1 MPRKKEKKNEN
12 IDKQLANLRRQERW
26 RRFKK
31 SKYLYLM
38 FLPVILYYLIFC
50 YAPMFG
56 IVIAFKDYN
65 AFKGFAAS
73 PWVGFKH
80 FQSFF
85 SSPYFWRLLR
95 NTFLI
100 SFYGLIFGFPA
111 PIILALLLNEL
122 KDGWFKKITQTIS
135 YLPHFVSAVI
145 IVGMFVNFLSPSTGL
160 INNIIEMLGGER
172 KYFLNDPK
180 YFRSLYTILGIWTG
194 VGWGSII
201 YLAALTNIDPELYEA
216 CIIDGGGRLRQTWHI
231 TLPGIANTI
240 IIMLIM
246 RIGNLLSVGYERII
260 LMYTPATYET
270 ADVISTYVYRRGLVD
285 ADYSFST
292 AVGLFN
298 SVVGF
303 IFIYAANAVARRY
316 SETSLW

>member
-1 MPRKKEKKNEN
+1 MHQMLIRRNMDIFNPQQSRWAKIKKN
-12 IDKQLANLRRQERW
+12 KL
-26 RRFKK
+26 
-31 SKYLYLM
+31 LYLM
-38 FLPVILYYLIFC
+38 FLPVVVYYLIFH

-65 AFKGFAAS
+65 AFTGFIRS
-73 PWVGFKH
+73 PWVGLKH
-80 FQSFF
+80 FKDFF
-85 SSPYFWRLLR
+85 SSPYCWRLIR

-111 PIILALLLNEL
+111 PILLALLLNEL
-122 KDGWFKKITQTIS
+122 KDGWFKKTTQTIS
-135 YLPHFVSAVI
+135 YLPHFVSTVI
-145 IVGMFVNFLSPSTGL
+145 IVGMYVNFLSPSTGL
-160 INNIIEMLGGER
+160 INNIIEKLGGER
-172 KYFLNDPK
+172 IYFLNEPK
-180 YFRSLYTILGIWTG
+180 YFRSLYTIMNIWKG

-201 YLAALTNIDPELYEA
+201 YLAALTGIDPELYEA

-231 TLPGIANTI
+231 TLPGIANTV

-246 RIGNLLSVGYERII
+246 RIGRLLSVGYESII

-303 IFIYAANAVARRY
+303 IFIFTANALAKRF

>member
-1 MPRKKEKKNEN
+1 MHQMLIRRNMGIFNPQQSRWAKIKKN
-12 IDKQLANLRRQERW
+12 KL
-26 RRFKK
+26 
-31 SKYLYLM
+31 LYLM
-38 FLPVILYYLIFC
+38 FLPVVVYYLIFH

-65 AFKGFAAS
+65 AFTGFIRS
-73 PWVGFKH
+73 PWVGLKH
-80 FQSFF
+80 FKDFF
-85 SSPYFWRLLR
+85 SSPYCWRLIR

-111 PIILALLLNEL
+111 PILLALLLNEL
-122 KDGWFKKITQTIS
+122 KDGWFKKTTQTIS
-135 YLPHFVSAVI
+135 YLPHFVSTVI
-145 IVGMFVNFLSPSTGL
+145 IVGMYVNFLSPSTGL
-160 INNIIEMLGGER
+160 INNIIEKLGGER
-172 KYFLNDPK
+172 IYFLNEPK
-180 YFRSLYTILGIWTG
+180 YFRSLYTIMNIWKG

-201 YLAALTNIDPELYEA
+201 YLAALTGIDPELYEA

-231 TLPGIANTI
+231 TLPGIANTV

-246 RIGNLLSVGYERII
+246 RIGRLLSVGYESII

-303 IFIYAANAVARRY
+303 IFIYTANALAKRF

>member
-1 MPRKKEKKNEN
+1 MHQMLIRRNMDIFNPQQSRWAKIKKN
-12 IDKQLANLRRQERW
+12 KL
-26 RRFKK
+26 
-31 SKYLYLM
+31 LYLM
-38 FLPVILYYLIFC
+38 FLPVVVYYLIFH

-65 AFKGFAAS
+65 AFTGFIRS
-73 PWVGFKH
+73 PWVGLKH
-80 FQSFF
+80 FKDFF
-85 SSPYFWRLLR
+85 SSPYCWRLIR

-111 PIILALLLNEL
+111 PILLALLLNEL
-122 KDGWFKKITQTIS
+122 KDGWFKKTTQTIS
-135 YLPHFVSAVI
+135 YLPHFVSTVI
-145 IVGMFVNFLSPSTGL
+145 IVGMYVNFLSPSTGL
-160 INNIIEMLGGER
+160 INNIIEKLGGER
-172 KYFLNDPK
+172 IYFLNEPK
-180 YFRSLYTILGIWTG
+180 YFRSLYTIMNIWKG

-201 YLAALTNIDPELYEA
+201 YLAALTGIDPELYEA

-231 TLPGIANTI
+231 TLPGIANTV

-246 RIGNLLSVGYERII
+246 RIGSLLSVGYESII

-303 IFIYAANAVARRY
+303 IFIFTANALAKRF

>member
-1 MPRKKEKKNEN
+1 MLIRRNMDIFNPQQSRWAKIKKN
-12 IDKQLANLRRQERW
+12 KL
-26 RRFKK
+26 
-31 SKYLYLM
+31 LYLM
-38 FLPVILYYLIFC
+38 FLPVVVYYLIFH

-65 AFKGFAAS
+65 AFTGFIRS
-73 PWVGFKH
+73 PWVGLKH
-80 FQSFF
+80 FKDFF
-85 SSPYFWRLLR
+85 SSPYCWRLIR

-111 PIILALLLNEL
+111 PILLTLLLNEL
-122 KDGWFKKITQTIS
+122 KDGWFKKTTQTIS
-135 YLPHFVSAVI
+135 YLPHFVSTVI
-145 IVGMFVNFLSPSTGL
+145 IVGMYVNFLSPSTGL
-160 INNIIEMLGGER
+160 INNIIEKLGGER
-172 KYFLNDPK
+172 IYFLNDPK
-180 YFRSLYTILGIWTG
+180 YFRSLYTIMNIWKG

-201 YLAALTNIDPELYEA
+201 YLAALTGIDPELYEA

-231 TLPGIANTI
+231 TLPGIANTV

-246 RIGNLLSVGYERII
+246 RIGRLLSVGYESII

-303 IFIYAANAVARRY
+303 IFIFTANALAKRF

>member
-1 MPRKKEKKNEN
+1 MHQMLIRRNMDIFNPQQSRWAKIKKN
-12 IDKQLANLRRQERW
+12 KL
-26 RRFKK
+26 
-31 SKYLYLM
+31 LYLM
-38 FLPVILYYLIFC
+38 FLPVVVYYLIFH

-65 AFKGFAAS
+65 AFTGFIRS
-73 PWVGFKH
+73 PWVGLKH
-80 FQSFF
+80 FKDFF
-85 SSPYFWRLLR
+85 SSPYCWRLIR

-111 PIILALLLNEL
+111 PILLALLLNEL
-122 KDGWFKKITQTIS
+122 KDGWFKKTTQTIS
-135 YLPHFVSAVI
+135 YLPHFVSTVI
-145 IVGMFVNFLSPSTGL
+145 IVGMYVNFLSPSTGL
-160 INNIIEMLGGER
+160 INNIIEKLGGER
-172 KYFLNDPK
+172 IYFLNDPK
-180 YFRSLYTILGIWTG
+180 YFRSLYTIMNIWKG

-201 YLAALTNIDPELYEA
+201 YLAALTGIDPELYEA

-231 TLPGIANTI
+231 TLPGIANTV

-246 RIGNLLSVGYERII
+246 RIGRLLSVGYESII

-303 IFIYAANAVARRY
+303 IFIFTANALAKRF

>member
-1 MPRKKEKKNEN
+1 
-12 IDKQLANLRRQERW
+12 
-26 RRFKK
+26 
-31 SKYLYLM
+31 M
-38 FLPVILYYLIFC
+38 FLPVVVYYLIFH

-65 AFKGFAAS
+65 AFTGFIRS
-73 PWVGFKH
+73 PWVGLKH
-80 FQSFF
+80 FKDFF
-85 SSPYFWRLLR
+85 SSPYCWRLIR

-111 PIILALLLNEL
+111 PILLALLLNEL
-122 KDGWFKKITQTIS
+122 KDGWFKKTTQTIS
-135 YLPHFVSAVI
+135 YLPHFVSTVI
-145 IVGMFVNFLSPSTGL
+145 IVGMYVNFLSPSTGL
-160 INNIIEMLGGER
+160 INNIIEKLGGER
-172 KYFLNDPK
+172 IYFLNDPK
-180 YFRSLYTILGIWTG
+180 YFRSLYTIMNIWKG

-201 YLAALTNIDPELYEA
+201 YLAALTGIDPELYEA

-231 TLPGIANTI
+231 TLPGIANTV

-246 RIGNLLSVGYERII
+246 RIGRLLSVGYESII

-303 IFIYAANAVARRY
+303 IFIFTANALAKRF

>member
-1 MPRKKEKKNEN
+1 MEVYASNVNPKKYGYFQSTAKSMGKNKKN
-12 IDKQLANLRRQERW
+12 KL
-26 RRFKK
+26 
-31 SKYLYLM
+31 LYLM
-38 FLPVILYYLIFC
+38 FLPVVVYYLIFH

-65 AFKGFAAS
+65 AFTGFIRS
-73 PWVGFKH
+73 PWVGLKH
-80 FQSFF
+80 FKDFF
-85 SSPYFWRLLR
+85 SSPYCWRLIR

-111 PIILALLLNEL
+111 PILLALLLNEL
-122 KDGWFKKITQTIS
+122 KDGWFKKTTQTIS
-135 YLPHFVSAVI
+135 YLPHFVSTVI
-145 IVGMFVNFLSPSTGL
+145 IVGMYVNFLSPSTGL
-160 INNIIEMLGGER
+160 INNIIEKLGGER
-172 KYFLNDPK
+172 IYFLNEPK
-180 YFRSLYTILGIWTG
+180 YFRSLYTIMNIWKG

-201 YLAALTNIDPELYEA
+201 YLAALTGIDPELYEA

-231 TLPGIANTI
+231 TLPGIANTV

-246 RIGNLLSVGYERII
+246 RIGRLLSVGYESII

-303 IFIYAANAVARRY
+303 IFIFTANALAKRF

>member
-1 MPRKKEKKNEN
+1 MHQMLSRGNMDIFNPQQNRWSKIKKNR
-12 IDKQLANLRRQERW
+12 L
-26 RRFKK
+26 
-31 SKYLYLM
+31 LYLM
-38 FLPVILYYLIFC
+38 FLPVVVYYLIFH

-65 AFKGFAAS
+65 AFTGFIRS
-73 PWVGFKH
+73 PWVGLKYFKD
-80 FQSFF
+80 FF
-85 SSPYFWRLLR
+85 SSLYCWRLIR

-111 PIILALLLNEL
+111 PILLALLLNEL
-122 KDGWFKKITQTIS
+122 KDGWFKKTTQTIS
-135 YLPHFVSAVI
+135 YLPHFVSTVV
-145 IVGMFVNFLSPSTGL
+145 IVGMYVSFLSPSTGL
-160 INNIIEMLGGER
+160 INNIIEKLGGER
-172 KYFLNDPK
+172 IYFLNEPK
-180 YFRSLYTILGIWTG
+180 YFRSLYTIMNIWKG

-201 YLAALTNIDPELYEA
+201 YLAALTGIDPELYEA

-231 TLPGIANTI
+231 TLPGIANTV

-246 RIGNLLSVGYERII
+246 RIGRLLSVGYESII

-303 IFIYAANAVARRY
+303 IFIYTANALAKRF